1 MSGFCVYGRSRQVA
15 IERAKNKVPTHEG
28 RKPLSESEWMER
40 VRALADEKFLSMKP
54 VKVTHEFDAPQFA
67 EEFIAL
73 VERCNTPDLA
83 SLKIMCQGTKTKADG
98 TPMVNKDGSP
108 KTGWVPFRA

>member
-1 MSGFCVYGRSRQVA
+1 MYGRSRQVA

-40 VRALADEKFLSMKP
+40 VQALADEKFLSMKP

-67 EEFIAL
+67 EEFITL
-73 VERCNTPDLA
+73 VERCKAADFA

-98 TPMVNKDGSP
+98 TPMVNRDGSP
-108 KTGWVPFRA
+108 KTGWVPYSA

>member
-1 MSGFCVYGRSRQVA
+1 MA

-28 RKPLSESEWMER
+28 RKPLSENEWMER

-54 VKVTHEFDAPQFA
+54 VKVTQEFDAPQFA